1 MYVFITFRTSLKRC
15 INVLSRRKSN
25 LQNATMADGK
35 EDFSDLAPNQR
46 RKKLK
51 QKVEELQNKVAQETA
66 ARDGLLKMKSV
77 YESNSALGNPMTVEG
92 TTLFFFTLLHKQ
104 IILESKEN
112 L

>member
-1 MYVFITFRTSLKRC
+1 
-15 INVLSRRKSN
+15 
-25 LQNATMADGK
+25 MADGK

-92 TTLFFFTLLHKQ
+92 TTLFFAQCYCTKQ
-104 IILESKEN
+104 IVLELKQSWVNVSSHLADPYSYNKEN
-112 L
+112 IFHISPSN